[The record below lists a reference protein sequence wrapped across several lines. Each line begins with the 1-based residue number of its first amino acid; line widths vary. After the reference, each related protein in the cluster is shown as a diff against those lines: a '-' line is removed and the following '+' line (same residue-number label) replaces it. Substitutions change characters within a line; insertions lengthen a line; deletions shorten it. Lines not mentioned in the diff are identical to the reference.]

1 MGMKQERTVGG
12 RKTGIPCGG
21 KGGERQAGNRR
32 MGHMLRELGEGAGKI
47 GVEAE
52 AALESPLGRPWG
64 QHPRWR
70 GSFKLCFAKKN
81 LGER

>member
-1 MGMKQERTVGG
+1 MGG

-52 AALESPLGRPWG
+52 AVWCHLAFTISVFR
-64 QHPRWR
+64 
-70 GSFKLCFAKKN
+70 SFLHGFT
-81 LGER
+81 ERFGCVF